1 LGLVALGALALS
13 KGKAL
18 LGLLKLASL
27 GKLTLTSLSMLVMVW
42 YEAKRYGFPFAV
54 GFVLLI
60 LIHELGHGAAI
71 KAAGLSAG
79 WPLFIP
85 GFGAMIALKGVPRTA
100 AIEAEIAY
108 AGPLYGTFSSLVAAG
123 LYFLLHQR
131 LFLAL
136 AYTGFFLNLFNLIP
150 VPPLDG
156 GRVAASFS
164 RSMSLL
170 GALLLGALFL
180 WASSPQLLV
189 IAVLAL
195 MHGLRRASSAS
206 EQEPATPEE
215 RRTWALRYFGLCG
228 FLALAM
234 MFAKELL
241 DRRS

>member
-1 LGLVALGALALS
+1 
-13 KGKAL
+13 
-18 LGLLKLASL
+18 
-27 GKLTLTSLSMLVMVW
+27 M
-42 YEAKRYGFPFAV
+42 
-54 GFVLLI
+54 
-60 LIHELGHGAAI
+60 
-71 KAAGLSAG
+71 
-79 WPLFIP
+79 
-85 GFGAMIALKGVPRTA
+85 
-100 AIEAEIAY
+100 
-108 AGPLYGTFSSLVAAG
+108 
-123 LYFLLHQR
+123 
-131 LFLAL
+131 FLAL